1 MRISTLKGYID
12 VPGADPRRPQPTDGL
27 GLAMETLRDL
37 PLNGIR
43 YLMPEGSSG
52 WYIWG
57 GQHKRET
64 ADFFSAIQVRDIGDY
79 LPNIRPFLD
88 LPPGYC
94 FLIEKGSDP
103 KIWFDGSL
111 LDV

>member
-1 MRISTLKGYID
+1 MRISTLKGSID
-12 VPGADPRRPQPTDGL
+12 VPDVEPRRPQPTDGM

-37 PLNGIR
+37 PLKGMR
-43 YLMPEGSSG
+43 YMQPEGSSG

-57 GQHKRET
+57 GEQKLDT
-64 ADFFSAIQVRDIGDY
+64 ADFFTAIQVRDVDDY

-94 FLIEKGSDP
+94 FEIEKGGRH
-103 KIWFDGSL
+103 KVWFDGDL